1 MGSQYEAYCGCGFTT
16 EVTVGGSRSGFTKNS
31 GFPFSCTKCGVVDV
45 NVAKLEDDVYQVI
58 CPQCGTGGCTQ
69 YGVPPVSVHDL
80 RPQSWLRRMVGKK
93 SKENEPE
100 HISWG
105 NRQASQK
112 GHRCPSCNEMTLEFS
127 QYPTL
132 MFD

>member
-1 MGSQYEAYCGCGFTT
+1 MGSQYEAYCRCGFTT
-16 EVTVGGSRSGFTKNS
+16 EVTVGGSRSGFLEDS
-31 GFPFSCTKCGVVDV
+31 GFPFSCAKCGIVDV

-58 CPQCGTGGCTQ
+58 CPQCGTDGCTQ
-69 YGVPPVSVHDL
+69 YGVPPASLHDL
-80 RPQSWLRRMVGKK
+80 RPKSWLKRLI
-93 SKENEPE
+93 SKEDQEPQKV
-100 HISWG
+100 HIQWG
-105 NRQASQK
+105 DRQASQK